1 MGVHDLG
8 FRGYEGGRSSVLA
21 RIGAIFST
29 DVRRFF
35 KSWKFLIYFAFSVA
49 PAIFQLVIV
58 YVWFIVFEQGERMS
72 GRRMGPRGAG
82 TFLERFFGSSV
93 TDAAFYYAVPLT
105 LGIFLAIIF
114 SGVVG
119 ASIVSRDRKSN
130 ALEIYFTRG
139 IRPVHYFFGKWS
151 ATSFML
157 LAQLLFPYLIVWVWA
172 WTLSPDESFLQAT
185 WSMLPRVVLAQLF
198 FCGSLGFLA
207 VAQSVSS
214 ESPPFAVIRW
224 CGALFGLHLIARL
237 FVRVL
242 DDDSW
247 LLLSPWSVLYRI
259 GGEIAGVEPG
269 NELRIGSCLIVYA
282 IWMLVG
288 GLWLRRY
295 LRPVEVVG

>member
-8 FRGYEGGRSSVLA
+8 FRSYEGERCGTLSRV
-21 RIGAIFST
+21 GAIIAS
-29 DVRRFF
+29 DVRSFF
-35 KSWKFLIYFAFSVA
+35 KSWKFLIYFAFSVS

-58 YVWFIVFEQGERMS
+58 YVWFIVFGQGQQMGMRRFGRES
-72 GRRMGPRGAG
+72 GGI
-82 TFLERFFGSSV
+82 LVRFFGASV

-119 ASIVSRDRKSN
+119 ATIVARDRKSN

-139 IRPVHYFFGKWS
+139 IRPRHYFMGKWG
-151 ATSFML
+151 ACSFML
-157 LAQLLFPYLIVWVWA
+157 LASLLLPYLVVWLWA
-172 WTLSPDESFLQAT
+172 WTLSPDASFLQDT
-185 WSMLPRVVLAQLF
+185 WRMLPGVVLGQLF

-207 VAQSVSS
+207 VALSVSS
-214 ESPPFAVIRW
+214 DSPPFVVIRW
-224 CGALFGLHLIARL
+224 CGALFGLHMVARL

-242 DDDSW
+242 DNDAW

-259 GGEIAGVEPG
+259 GGEIAGVDPG
-269 NELRIGSCLIVYA
+269 NELRLGSCLIVYA
-282 IWMLVG
+282 VWMTLA
-288 GLWLRRY
+288 GLWLRRF